1 MKKLLIV
8 ESPAKIKTIGKFLGK
23 DFKIMSTMGH
33 VKDLPENRIGVTMD
47 GSIDIEY
54 VILENKEKTIADIC
68 KAASTSDE
76 IYLAPD
82 PDREGEIIAWHV
94 DQEIEK
100 IVKDPSRIH
109 RISFNEITKDAI
121 LEAVANPSVVD
132 QKKVAAQQARRVLD
146 RWVGYEVS
154 PVLWK
159 RIAKGLSAGR
169 VQSVAL
175 RLICEREEAI
185 RNFKPEEYWSILGV
199 FNHKDGSIQAELTQI
214 GKKKAEI
221 GNKKLADEIV
231 AQIKKETFNIDSVV
245 DKKRTKNPLPPFI
258 TSTLQQAAFNRLGFA
273 VKRTMQLAQQLYEGV
288 PLEDKSTPV
297 ALITYM
303 RTDSTRIADS
313 AISHVRSFISSH
325 FDKKYLPS
333 NANVYTKKTGKAQDA
348 HEAIRPIDINMT
360 PEKVAHYLPKDT
372 ARLYELIW
380 KRFVACQMES
390 AEYAQRQV
398 TIKGEQCIFKVTGST
413 LLFDGFLRV
422 YAADEDEKEEKVA
435 LPQELKEK
443 DPLSLKTV
451 TPKQHFTQPPPK
463 YTEASLV
470 KEMEKEG
477 IGRPST
483 YATILSTI
491 QARAYTTLDTK
502 KRFTPTELGMTV
514 SKLLVANLPDIMNIK
529 FTAHLEEDLDKIAQ
543 GEMERDTLLRE
554 FYTAFTKDLKAFAGE
569 DSKKIAEPTSIKCPQ
584 CKKGELLIRFGKAGE
599 FLGCSNYPECTF
611 TSNFKRNEA
620 GEIELVSAAEPVI
633 LDLTCPQCGKPL
645 RRLVGKFGP
654 FIACSGYPA
663 CKYIH
668 REKASFA
675 CPSCKKGE
683 IIKRRWRGGTLWGCN
698 QYPACQFAIFGD
710 IEETQCPDC
719 KAPYLLK
726 KVEKDGTITL
736 SCAQKGC
743 SYKSIIKSNNNNGN
757 ASQNGDNK
765 NH

>member
-33 VKDLPENRIGVTMD
+33 VKDLPENRTGVTID

-54 VILENKEKTIADIC
+54 VVLKNKEKTIAEIC
-68 KAASTSDE
+68 KAAATADE

-100 IVKDPSRIH
+100 TVKDSRRIH

-121 LEAVANPSVVD
+121 LEAIANPSVVD
-132 QKKVAAQQARRVLD
+132 EKKVAAQQARRVLD

-159 RIAKGLSAGR
+159 RVAKGLSAGR

-175 RLICEREEAI
+175 RLICEREETI
-185 RNFKPEEYWSILGV
+185 RNFKPEEYWSITGL
-199 FNHKDGSIQAELTQI
+199 FDHADGAIQAELANI

-221 GNKKLADEIV
+221 GNKKLADDVV
-231 AQIKKETFNIDSVV
+231 AQIKKEQYSIESVV

-258 TSTLQQAAFNRLGFA
+258 TSTLQQAAFNRLGFT
-273 VKRTMQLAQQLYEGV
+273 VKKTMQLAQQLYEGI

-303 RTDSTRIADS
+303 RTDSVRIADS
-313 AISHVRSFISSH
+313 AITHTRSYISSH

-333 NANVYTKKTGKAQDA
+333 SANVYSKKGKAQDA
-348 HEAIRPIDINMT
+348 HEAIRPIDVTMT
-360 PEKVAHYLPKDT
+360 PEKVARYIPKDA

-398 TIKGEQCIFKVTGST
+398 TIQGGQFTFKVTGST
-413 LLFDGFLRV
+413 LLFDGFLKV
-422 YAADEDEKEEKVA
+422 YAADEDEKEEKIVI
-435 LPQELKEK
+435 PEKIQEK
-443 DPLSLKTV
+443 DALHIKSV
-451 TPKQHFTQPPPK
+451 TPKQHFTQPPAK

-514 SKLLVANLPDIMNIK
+514 SNLLVANLPDIMNVK

-543 GEMERDTLLRE
+543 GELERDKLLRE
-554 FYTAFTKDLKAFAGE
+554 FYSAFTKDLKAFAG
-569 DSKKIAEPTSIKCPQ
+569 DDAKRIATPTSIKCPE
-584 CKKGELLIRFGKAGE
+584 CKKGELLIRFGKSGE
-599 FLGCSNYPECTF
+599 FLGCSNFPECTF
-611 TSNFKRNEA
+611 TSNFKRNAA
-620 GEIELVSAAEPVI
+620 GEIELVAAPEPVM
-633 LDLTCPQCGKPL
+633 LEATCPQCGKPL
-645 RRLVGKFGP
+645 RKLIGKFGP

-668 REKASFA
+668 REKASFV
-675 CPSCKKGE
+675 CPSCQKGE
-683 IIKRRWRGGTLWGCN
+683 IIKRRWRGGTLWGCTK
-698 QYPACQFAIFGD
+698 YPACQFAIFGD
-710 IEETQCPDC
+710 IEETSCPKC
-719 KAPYLLK
+719 KAPYLIK
-726 KVEKDGTITL
+726 KVEKDGSITL
-736 SCAQKGC
+736 SCGQKGC
-743 SYKSIIKSNNNNGN
+743 TYQTTVKAAADSGNSN
-757 ASQNGDNK
+757 S
-765 NH
+765 H